1 MTTPFADAAETN
13 AASYIDDPIDHIEP
27 LEEET
32 SQAVGL
38 IEKFVLLLDD
48 SKNPRLTL
56 QCLKLVLPSGI
67 GYMEGSSMA
76 QVAQR
81 CGVTKAAVS
90 KQCIQISRSLGLPPS
105 RHMRTDAQRETARSV
120 NVRRRSYE

>member
-1 MTTPFADAAETN
+1 MTSPFADAAETN
-13 AASYIDDPIDHIEP
+13 AASFEHHPVDDIEP
-27 LEEET
+27 LDEET
-32 SQAVGL
+32 SNAASL
-38 IEKFVLLLDD
+38 IEKFVLLLDE

-56 QCLKLVLPSGI
+56 QCLKLSLPSGI

-90 KQCIQISRSLGLPPS
+90 KQCLQIIQSLGLPPS
-105 RHMRTDAQRETARSV
+105 PHMRSDSQRETAQAV
-120 NVRRRSYE
+120 NVRRRAI